1 MDELRVA
8 LNNLLPILA
17 RAQSKLIEDREFLEA
32 RCREAELEAYS
43 WDLSAQKGAEM
54 QLEEHTVLEENVLEF
69 KQSLLELVSLL
80 D

>member
-1 MDELRVA
+1 MDQLRVA
-8 LNNLLPILA
+8 LTNLLPVIKS
-17 RAQSKLIEDREFLEA
+17 AQSELAENRESLEA

-54 QLEEHTVLEENVLEF
+54 QLEEHAVLEENVVAL
-69 KQSLLELVSLL
+69 KQRIIELVTML

>member
-1 MDELRVA
+1 MDELREA
-8 LNNLLPILA
+8 LNNLLPILV
-17 RAQSKLIEDREFLEA
+17 RAQSKLTEEQESLEA

-54 QLEEHTVLEENVLEF
+54 QLEEHSELQENVLAF
-69 KQSLLELVSLL
+69 KQSLIELVSLL